1 MVEYPSNKPRDVDD
15 AGISRLITGESTY
28 VSCCTNSDG
37 GRCTGLQI
45 LSRDFAVPSEGPS
58 NISIED
64 WQAWALQHPDRER
77 RCTVPFVQGYNISS
91 YPGIN
96 FKFSLN
102 LASNRKL
109 IAEGSEKFSGRG

>member
-28 VSCCTNSDG
+28 VSCCTNSGGG

-77 RCTVPFVQGYNISS
+77 RCTVSIRFIIKLTIFLPI
-91 YPGIN
+91 PGKY
-96 FKFSLN
+96 FKFCLN
-102 LASNRKL
+102 LASDEIFLR
-109 IAEGSEKFSGRG
+109 E